1 MITFI
6 LVISLLLLYF
16 LAALFCCIETAYTS
30 VDRVWLKDQV
40 EQGSPNATKAS
51 SLLSKASDFF
61 CTILLGTNLIHVTI
75 TSLVNASIATA
86 IVHSSLGMKIREL
99 TGASTDMQSLMTA
112 IITAPTL
119 LLFSEFIP
127 KAIGRSRANELTL
140 ALAPTLAIF
149 SHILKLPVAVL
160 DKISSY
166 ITRCIGGRKA
176 TAGAANVSRDDL
188 RIIASV
194 AAEQG
199 IIPRQSEQIM
209 NTVLSLENSTVIS
222 IMVPLYNVKSLP
234 LNSSVADVEHLA
246 ALTGFTRF
254 PVYGNRIDEIVG
266 VVSLRDCMFRTDD
279 YENSTFSKLGKVPI
293 RGLVD
298 RNVLYIPETTSI
310 SSLLEDF
317 RNGAGPMAIVVDEY
331 GGMTGV
337 ITAEDLIAMLVG
349 GIADKRNQNQPQLM
363 ISKIANDTYECD
375 GRIDIREL
383 ELLFGFSIENK
394 GFTTAAGLVL
404 DVLQHIPETGDAI
417 EYNGYKIQVT
427 EMQMHRIAK
436 LRLTKIN
443 S

>member
-1 MITFI
+1 MSTFL
-6 LVISLLLLYF
+6 LVMALLLLYF

-40 EQGSPNATKAS
+40 EQGNKKAKLAS
-51 SLLSKASDFF
+51 SLMAKASDFF
-61 CTILLGTNLIHVTI
+61 CTILLGTDLIHVTI
-75 TSLVNASIATA
+75 TSLVNASLTLA
-86 IVHSSLGMKIREL
+86 IVHSSFGMKLGEL
-99 TGASTDMQSLMTA
+99 TGAGTDMQSLVTA
-112 IITAPTL
+112 LITAPTL

-140 ALAPTLAIF
+140 ALAGILSMF
-149 SHILKLPVAVL
+149 SRILKYPVSAL
-160 DKISSY
+160 DRISSY
-166 ITRCIGGRKA
+166 ITRHIGNRRE
-176 TAGAANVSRDDL
+176 TAAANVSRDDL

-194 AAEQG
+194 AADQG
-199 IIPRQSEQIM
+199 LIPRESEQIM
-209 NTVLSLENSTVIS
+209 NTVLSLENSTVVS

-246 ALTGFTRF
+246 AVTGFTRF
-254 PVYGNRIDEIVG
+254 PVYGSRIDEIVG
-266 VVSLRDCMFRTDD
+266 VVSLRDCMFRTED
-279 YENSTFSKLGKVPI
+279 YETSTYSELAKVRI
-293 RGLVD
+293 RDLVD

-317 RNGAGPMAIVVDEY
+317 RNGAGPMAVVVDEY

-349 GIADKRNQNQPQLM
+349 GIADKRNQHQPQLM
-363 ISKIANDTYECD
+363 ISKIGNDTYECD

-383 ELLFGFSIENK
+383 ELLFGFNIHDR
-394 GFTTAAGLVL
+394 GFSTAAGLVL
-404 DVLQHIPETGDAI
+404 DILQHIPETGDAI
-417 EYNGYKIQVT
+417 EYHGYKIQVM

-443 S
+443 C

>member
-1 MITFI
+1 MSTFL
-6 LVISLLLLYF
+6 LVIALLLLYF

-40 EQGSPNATKAS
+40 EQGNKKAAKAS
-51 SLLSKASDFF
+51 SLMAKASDFF
-61 CTILLGTNLIHVTI
+61 CTILLGTNLVHVTI
-75 TSLVNASIATA
+75 TSLVNASIALA
-86 IVHSSLGMKIREL
+86 IVHSSFGMKLGEL
-99 TGASTDMQSLMTA
+99 TGASTDMQSLVTA

-140 ALAPTLAIF
+140 ALAGILSVF
-149 SHILKLPVAVL
+149 SRILKYPVSVL
-160 DKISSY
+160 DRISSY
-166 ITRCIGGRKA
+166 ITKRIGNRRETA
-176 TAGAANVSRDDL
+176 TANVSRDDL

-194 AAEQG
+194 AADQG
-199 IIPRQSEQIM
+199 LIPKESEQIM
-209 NTVLSLENSTVIS
+209 NTVLSLENSTVVS

-246 ALTGFTRF
+246 AVTGFTRF
-254 PVYGNRIDEIVG
+254 PVYGSRIDEIVG
-266 VVSLRDCMFRTDD
+266 VVSLRDCMFRTED
-279 YENSTFSKLGKVPI
+279 YETSTYSELAKVRI
-293 RGLVD
+293 RDLVD

-317 RNGAGPMAIVVDEY
+317 RNGAGPMAVVVDEY

-363 ISKIANDTYECD
+363 ISKIDSNTYECD

-383 ELLFGFSIENK
+383 ELLFGFNINDRGYS
-394 GFTTAAGLVL
+394 TAAGLVL
-404 DVLQHIPETGDAI
+404 DVLQHIPETGDSI
-417 EYNGYKIQVT
+417 EYHGYKIQVM

-436 LRLTKIN
+436 LRLTKL